1 MQKCSS
7 ESRLG
12 RPKDAAKH
20 TSIVEAATRL
30 FVSQRYDTVTMEAVA
45 AEAGVSKMTV
55 YNHFSDK
62 EALFEAVVHDV
73 SDRMLGGLP
82 PTGAENLPLRERLS
96 TIGASF
102 LRIIVNIH
110 VAGMAH
116 ALPTVLHDDLSLKTR
131 FYNAGPGRTRTVLAG
146 IISEAAA
153 RDELIVD
160 SSELAAQD
168 LMSLWAGDLQA
179 RIAFGVVKPATDR
192 EIKKRA
198 RRGTDVFLRAFGK
211 TGKREPS

>member
-1 MQKCSS
+1 MHKCSS
-7 ESRLG
+7 ESRIG

-30 FVSQRYDTVTMEAVA
+30 FASQRYDTVTMEAVA

-62 EALFEAVVHDV
+62 EALFEAVVGDV
-73 SDRMLGGLP
+73 SDRMLRGLP
-82 PTGAENLPLRERLS
+82 PAGSENLPLRERLS
-96 TIGASF
+96 AIGAAF
-102 LRIIVNIH
+102 LTIIVNVH

-116 ALPTVLHDDLSLKTR
+116 TLPTVLRDDLPLRTR
-131 FYNAGPGRTRTVLAG
+131 FYDAGPGRTRTVLAG

-153 RDELIVD
+153 RNELIVD
-160 SSELAAQD
+160 SPELAAQD
-168 LMSLWAGDLQA
+168 LLSLWAGDLQM

-192 EIKKRA
+192 EIRKRT

-211 TGKREPS
+211 PGKREPS

>member
-1 MQKCSS
+1 MQKISS
-7 ESRLG
+7 ERRPG

-20 TSIVEAATRL
+20 TSIVQAATRL
-30 FVSQRYDTVTMEAVA
+30 FVVQRYDTVTMEAVA

-55 YNHFSDK
+55 YSHFSDK

-73 SDRMLGGLP
+73 SDQMLQGLP
-82 PTGAENLPLRERLS
+82 PAGSENLPLRERLS
-96 TIGASF
+96 AIGAAF
-102 LRIIVNIH
+102 LKIIVNVY

-116 ALPTVLHDDLSLKTR
+116 TLPTVLRDDLPLRTR
-131 FYNAGPGRTRTVLAG
+131 FYDAGPGRTVAVLAG

-153 RDELIVD
+153 RNELIVD
-160 SSELAAQD
+160 SPELAAQD
-168 LMSLWAGDLQA
+168 LLSLWAGDLQT
-179 RIAFGVVKPATDR
+179 RMAFGVVKPATDR

-198 RRGTDVFLRAFGK
+198 RRGTDVFLRAFAK